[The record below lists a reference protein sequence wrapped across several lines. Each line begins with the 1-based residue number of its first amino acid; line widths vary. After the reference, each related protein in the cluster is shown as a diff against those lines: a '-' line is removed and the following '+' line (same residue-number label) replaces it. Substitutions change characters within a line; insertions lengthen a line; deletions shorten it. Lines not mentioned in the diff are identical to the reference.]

1 LIGTVSA
8 NIMLVVQMLNILLR
22 MALGLL
28 AVNIIQA
35 LRLDKLVDLGA
46 READEK
52 LLGELV
58 GNGLACSQ
66 YRQLLVPRFVEEGG
80 REWRGV
86 LRTFLALTILE
97 EFEGAEGG
105 SSS

>member
-1 LIGTVSA
+1 
-8 NIMLVVQMLNILLR
+8 MLVVQMLNVLFR
-22 MALGLL
+22 MALRLL

-46 READEK
+46 READEE

-58 GNGLACSQ
+58 GNGLAYSQ
-66 YRQLLVPRFVEEGG
+66 PRQLLVPSFVEECG
-80 REWRGV
+80 REWRGA